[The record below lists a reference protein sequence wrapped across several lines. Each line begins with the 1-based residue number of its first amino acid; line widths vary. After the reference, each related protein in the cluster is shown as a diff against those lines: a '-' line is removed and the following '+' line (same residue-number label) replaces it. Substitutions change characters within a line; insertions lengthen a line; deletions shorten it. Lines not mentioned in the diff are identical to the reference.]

1 MLERLLDEVSFAAPE
16 MRGQAVAIDGA
27 TVRERLEPILED
39 EDLSRYI
46 L

>member
-1 MLERLLDEVSFAAPE
+1 MERLLDEVSFDADE
-16 MRGQAVAIDGA
+16 RRGQHLSIDA
-27 TVRERLEPILED
+27 KYVRERLEGILAD